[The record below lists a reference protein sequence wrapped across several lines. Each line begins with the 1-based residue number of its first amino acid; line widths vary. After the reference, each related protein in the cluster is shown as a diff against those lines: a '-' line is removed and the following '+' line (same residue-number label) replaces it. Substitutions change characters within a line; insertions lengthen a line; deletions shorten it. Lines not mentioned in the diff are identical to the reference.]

1 MPNENA
7 RRHLSAVPAPAPAP
21 EPEMPCTEAEMEE
34 AMGYLLARMVP
45 LTQRTGWKIEEIIE
59 SGIFGLLA
67 LAYVAALR
75 TNPPLSETG
84 PAKEL
89 DALAFSYYVGMLA
102 GAPKGFDD
110 VTDLIVLDSIQW
122 CTPALDTTAQAR
134 APATRP
140 ALTQKH
146 TV

>member
-7 RRHLSAVPAPAPAP
+7 RRHLSAVPAPAPVP
-21 EPEMPCTEAEMEE
+21 EPEMPYTEAEMED

-45 LTQRTGWKIEEIIE
+45 LTQRTGWRVEEVIE
-59 SGIFGLLA
+59 SDIFGLLA

-75 TNPPLSETG
+75 TNPPIPKSG

-89 DALAFSYYVGMLA
+89 DALAFSYYVRMLA
-102 GAPKGFDD
+102 SAPKGFDD

-122 CTPALDTTAQAR
+122 CTPVLDTTAQAR
-134 APATRP
+134 ALR
-140 ALTQKH
+140 LVQD
-146 TV
+146 

>member
-21 EPEMPCTEAEMEE
+21 EPEMPYTEAEMED

-59 SGIFGLLA
+59 SDMFGLLA
-67 LAYVAALR
+67 LAYIAALR
-75 TNPPLSETG
+75 TNPPLPKTG

-89 DALAFSYYVGMLA
+89 DALAFSFYVRMLA
-102 GAPKGFDD
+102 SAPKGFDD
-110 VTDLIVLDSIQW
+110 VTDLIVLDSIQR
-122 CTPALDTTAQAR
+122 CFLTLDVAAQAC
-134 APATRP
+134 
-140 ALTQKH
+140 ALRLVQD
-146 TV
+146 